1 MTTILLVAHHE
12 SLRQSLRDWL
22 AIDLSQCQVV
32 EAHDTPT
39 ALVLAGDD
47 EPQVI
52 IVDIDTPYASG
63 LKAIHSI
70 RAALPNAH
78 MVAFGLNETNIWRAG
93 ITSAGATAYLSKD
106 TLPTELIPTLKNVLG
121 ITND

>member
-32 EAHDTPT
+32 EARDTPT
-39 ALVLAGDD
+39 ALVLAGDN

-63 LKAIHSI
+63 LKAIH
-70 RAALPNAH
+70 
-78 MVAFGLNETNIWRAG
+78 NI
-93 ITSAGATAYLSKD
+93 
-106 TLPTELIPTLKNVLG
+106 
-121 ITND
+121 

>member
-22 AIDLSQCQVV
+22 AIDMSQCHVV
-32 EAHDTPT
+32 EARDTPT
-39 ALVLAGDD
+39 ALVLAGDN

-63 LKAIHSI
+63 LQAIHSI
-70 RAALPNAH
+70 RDAVPNAQ
-78 MVAFGLNETNIWRAG
+78 MVAFGLEETHIWRAG
-93 ITSAGATAYLSKD
+93 ITNAGATAYLPKG
-106 TLPTELIPTLKNVLG
+106 TLPTELIPTLRNVLG
-121 ITND
+121 IAAD